1 MHLKAGKFCEKGRQR
16 RQEIAES
23 LSILNIVKRSEN
35 LILMGDFNFRDDE
48 DEFHPSLEENFKDA
62 WKSVYT
68 DDPGY
73 THNPVTNSMAR
84 EQAFR

>member
-1 MHLKAGKFCEKGRQR
+1 VHLKAGKFCEKGRQR
-16 RQEIAES
+16 KAEIAES
-23 LSILNIVKRSEN
+23 LSILDIVKRSEN

-48 DEFHPSLEENFKDA
+48 NEIHPNLEDNFKDV
-62 WKSVYT
+62 WKTLYK

-73 THNPVTNSMAR
+73 THNPTTNSMAR